1 MLAGNCEKLV
11 TSPLF
16 AQDSQKLIIYYIFEY
31 INECTNDYNYRM
43 NIIIPD
49 RLNEQFV

>member
-1 MLAGNCEKLV
+1 MLAGNYEKLV

-31 INECTNDYNYRM
+31 PNQVVTGSQILCETVT
-43 NIIIPD
+43 PD
-49 RLNEQFV
+49 TATAK